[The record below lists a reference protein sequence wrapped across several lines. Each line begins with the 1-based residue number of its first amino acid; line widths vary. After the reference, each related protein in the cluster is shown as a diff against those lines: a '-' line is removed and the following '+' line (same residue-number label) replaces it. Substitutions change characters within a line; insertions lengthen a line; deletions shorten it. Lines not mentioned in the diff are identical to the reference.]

1 MRNKIIRNIT
11 FAAMFAAMASIL
23 KIFSIQITPNWRI
36 SIFPI
41 PIILASYYLG
51 PIYGLL
57 VGFATDTAYIIY
69 SPYAS
74 FYSIYTLSTMIWGL
88 TGYFIKLCRSN
99 FLMMIVIIAITS
111 ILETSINTLGM
122 LIDYKFVLT
131 PVLANLPKRLI
142 TLAIRLPFLV
152 AVTKILTHKLK
163 VMELDFSWM

>member
-11 FAAMFAAMASIL
+11 FAAMFAAMASIF

-69 SPYAS
+69 SPMAT

-88 TGYFIKLCRSN
+88 TGYLIKLSKSN
-99 FLMMIVIIAITS
+99 FIMMIVIIALTS
-111 ILETSINTLGM
+111 LLETSINTLGM
-122 LIDYKFVLT
+122 LINNKFNLEPVLT
-131 PVLANLPKRLI
+131 LLPNRLI
-142 TLAIRLPFLV
+142 ALAIRLPFLV
-152 AVTKILTHKLK
+152 AITKVITHKIR
-163 VMELDFSWM
+163 VMELDFS